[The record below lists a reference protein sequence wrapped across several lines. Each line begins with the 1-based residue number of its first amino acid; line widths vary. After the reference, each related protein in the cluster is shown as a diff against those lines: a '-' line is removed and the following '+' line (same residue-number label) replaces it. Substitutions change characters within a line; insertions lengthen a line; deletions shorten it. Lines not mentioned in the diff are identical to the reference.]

1 MIGYKIESEEVG
13 TGFFYGVAV
22 SLQSIRI
29 SGRKQL
35 SATMSQA
42 FVQVGMQV
50 IGDVGI
56 LVHQRHGLLIDD
68 EFISESVALCSLVVG
83 ISQVADGNALGAM
96 FLTDP
101 VGVRQVDADGRSRI
115 FLSAQHGSTDDVGCN
130 SLHFRLAEAGIYRR
144 MVLKPLCVLADGLGA
159 LGSLQVL
166 IFHNT
171 FPCTFHTER
180 VTVYFDES
188 IEEIH
193 QTFMLFYPCDA
204 VSVEIL
210 KITGTVELHEQV
222 DDMLLPF
229 VLGILLRL
237 EQPGHDFA
245 DGLSIESIFLPC
257 QFHYFIVALGQ
268 FGVESV

>member
-1 MIGYKIESEEVG
+1 
-13 TGFFYGVAV
+13 
-22 SLQSIRI
+22 
-29 SGRKQL
+29 
-35 SATMSQA
+35 
-42 FVQVGMQV
+42 
-50 IGDVGI
+50 
-56 LVHQRHGLLIDD
+56 
-68 EFISESVALCSLVVG
+68 
-83 ISQVADGNALGAM
+83 M

-130 SLHFRLAEAGIYRR
+130 SLHFRLAETGIHRR

-166 IFHNT
+166 IFHDT

-180 VTVYFDES
+180 ITVYFDES
-188 IEEIH
+188 IDEIH

-210 KITGTVELHEQV
+210 QATGAVELHQQV

-229 VLGILLRL
+229 VLGILLCL

-245 DGLSIESIFLPC
+245 DGLPIEPIFLPC
-257 QFHYFIVALGQ
+257 QFHYFTVALDQ
-268 FGVESV
+268 LGVESV